1 MSTEGRGKAICRL
14 RIFETILHSSD
25 FYCIAGFLNFITYG
39 KSLLFSGFFCAS
51 ESGTSFAIAL
61 AVGMS
66 LEVEVMAE
74 PILNPNFKSAVRE
87 QKSFIAPLERIC
99 LNYLARRAPA
109 WLMPDHL
116 TLLGFAAMFFAGAS
130 YAAAHFWS
138 PALLLVNLWLAVN
151 WFGDSLDGTLA
162 RFREKQR
169 PRYGF
174 YVDHIVDALGSLFLF
189 CGMAAS
195 GYITPMIALLS
206 LIAYLLLMADSF
218 LATYT
223 IGTFRIS
230 AFKFSPTEL
239 RILLAIGN
247 IYAFNKPVIRLFG
260 SEYLFFDVACVVAI
274 TLMALVLIASVAR
287 NTITLYRAERV

>member
-1 MSTEGRGKAICRL
+1 
-14 RIFETILHSSD
+14 
-25 FYCIAGFLNFITYG
+25 
-39 KSLLFSGFFCAS
+39 
-51 ESGTSFAIAL
+51 
-61 AVGMS
+61 
-66 LEVEVMAE
+66 MAE
-74 PILNPNFKSAVRE
+74 GPLNGEFKSAVRE
-87 QKSFIAPLERIC
+87 QKSLIAPLERIC
-99 LNYLARRAPA
+99 LNWLARRAPA

-116 TLLGFAAMFFAGAS
+116 TLLGFAAMLLAGLS
-130 YAAAHFWS
+130 YALAPWWS

-151 WFGDSLDGTLA
+151 WLGDSLDGTLA
-162 RFREKQR
+162 RHRDKQR

-195 GYITPMIALLS
+195 GYITPMIALLA

-230 AFKFSPTEL
+230 LFKFSPTEL
-239 RILLAIGN
+239 RLLLAIGN
-247 IYAFNKPVIRLFG
+247 AYAFGKPAIVVF
-260 SEYLFFDVACVVAI
+260 SAPYLFFDVACGIAI
-274 TLMALVLIASVAR
+274 AVMSAVLIASVAR